1 MESYHPFRR
10 VRSLDPALV
19 RALLLN
25 PNIPQI
31 KFGKNGWKD
40 LYTKSIAE
48 NGTMQLVAQRQD
60 ETELR
65 NALVEVVIT
74 PIDVGFLQFFPVIER
89 FERSELDTKVTLTLR
104 EQV

>member
-1 MESYHPFRR
+1 MEP
-10 VRSLDPALV
+10 
-19 RALLLN
+19 
-25 PNIPQI
+25 
-31 KFGKNGWKD
+31 
-40 LYTKSIAE
+40 
-48 NGTMQLVAQRQD
+48 MQLVAQRQD